1 MKQTLILTLIFILA
15 SCSSIEQE
23 HKDRVA
29 QLGNSQEAQELESL
43 LISEKKIEE
52 LKDTSVSSLEKSDLE
67 SIIEENKAVAQAA
80 AKPMETV
87 AKAPA
92 VEPDN
97 TPKGPITVSSNR
109 SPASIKPQR
118 NNGPSFLTIPRYLH
132 VDLAPTDK
140 GFLKSA
146 KKATAETLKYML
158 SKGVDINVQD
168 QSGRTA
174 LIMAVE
180 ARRYDIVRFLLRN
193 GADKSLSDQSGLGPY
208 EYATKN
214 EDDKMKKILLATE

>member
-1 MKQTLILTLIFILA
+1 MKQILVFTLIFILA
-15 SCSSIEQE
+15 SCSSIEQDQ
-23 HKDRVA
+23 KDRVA
-29 QLGNSQEAQELESL
+29 QLGNSPEAQELETL

-52 LKDTSVSSLEKSDLE
+52 LKNTSVSSLEKSDLE
-67 SIIEENKAVAQAA
+67 SIIEENKEVAQAA
-80 AKPMETV
+80 AEPLETV

-97 TPKGPITVSSNR
+97 TPKGPIKVTSNR
-109 SPASIKPQR
+109 APASVRPHR
-118 NNGPSFLTIPRYLH
+118 SSASSLLTIPRYLH
-132 VDLAPTDK
+132 VDLTPTDK

-146 KKATAETLKYML
+146 KRATAETLKYML
-158 SKGVDINVQD
+158 SKGVDVNVQD